1 MRKDDRRT
9 STCGLF
15 TCKLVVYESTM
26 LLSRNCSKYMT
37 SCEKGSD
44 TIESIENSN
53 LRKAR
58 FIIFHYNQSKQSS
71 ALSTYSSTHPVE
83 KSFTESLDFSFY
95 HGLCLSH
102 TATLPLRNMSRC
114 RRHATWILSFRLSW
128 PRWPVRRYFEK
139 TPSIHGIFQGAV
151 WVQFCT
157 GSRCATATHCDSLF
171 VSCSMPTFAFAA
183 WHPGKA
189 VTKKIEKDHER
200 VGAYA
205 PRVLK

>member
-71 ALSTYSSTHPVE
+71 ALSTYSSTPPVE

-139 TPSIHGIFQGAV
+139 TPSIHGIFQ
-151 WVQFCT
+151 VQSEC
-157 GSRCATATHCDSLF
+157 SSAQAPDAPLRLTATPCSSAALCPHLRLQPGIQAKRSQKRLKKTMN
-171 VSCSMPTFAFAA
+171 VSEHMLQ
-183 WHPGKA
+183 G
-189 VTKKIEKDHER
+189 
-200 VGAYA
+200 Y
-205 PRVLK
+205 

>member
-1 MRKDDRRT
+1 MEGRTLTSGRCRRYFVTLPQSRTLHTMRKDDRRT

-15 TCKLVVYESTM
+15 TCKLVVYDSTM

-37 SCEKGSD
+37 SCDKGSD

-58 FIIFHYNQSKQSS
+58 FITFHYNQSKQSS
-71 ALSTYSSTHPVE
+71 ALSLYIFLRSLNSLINSSCIKILHGIT
-83 KSFTESLDFSFY
+83 
-95 HGLCLSH
+95 GLCLSH

-139 TPSIHGIFQGAV
+139 TPSIHG
-151 WVQFCT
+151 
-157 GSRCATATHCDSLF
+157 
-171 VSCSMPTFAFAA
+171 M
-183 WHPGKA
+183 
-189 VTKKIEKDHER
+189 
-200 VGAYA
+200 
-205 PRVLK
+205 